1 MDGWSMSPLDRD
13 QPAGRVLAL
22 VLEAHLEEFRSREE
36 SVRAGEDAEDLH
48 RYRVVLR
55 RTRSLLSAGGSVYPA
70 EELELLEAMTAH
82 LAALTSPVR
91 DLDVLLEHLGDWIAE
106 VTPRL
111 HAGGQEL
118 REQLASSRAAA
129 RAQLIAELDGE
140 FSQVL
145 VRRWQAMASVY
156 RVGGTESGPDVRRPA
171 GEVVDEMILAS
182 FKRLRRQGRRAR
194 RSSVDAEW
202 HRLRKRVKRFRYL
215 LAAFEDLYEPDT
227 FDRVLEELADLQ
239 DGLGELQD
247 HVAEAGHLIVV
258 GEAAGGRGALLAGAL
273 VDHLDAA
280 TPGAR
285 RHCRHAW
292 DHFDRPKVRRHLREA
307 LAGG

>member
-1 MDGWSMSPLDRD
+1 MF
-13 QPAGRVLAL
+13 AL
-22 VLEAHLEEFRSREE
+22 VLENHLEEFRVCEAG
-36 SVRAGEDAEDLH
+36 VRGGDDIEDFH

-55 RTRSLLSAGGSVYPA
+55 RTRSLLGAGASVYPA
-70 EELELLEAMTAH
+70 EELELLTAMVAH
-82 LAALTSPVR
+82 LAALTSPLR
-91 DLDVLLEHLGDWIAE
+91 DLDVLLEQLPEH
-106 VTPRL
+106 VRRVSPRL
-111 HAGGQEL
+111 RGGEEL
-118 REQLASSRAAA
+118 LRLQLEQARTDA
-129 RAQLIAELDGE
+129 RAFLDAEMGSE
-140 FSQVL
+140 FADVL
-145 VRRWQAMASVY
+145 GRRWQVMASVY
-156 RVGGTESGPDVRRPA
+156 RVGGTESGPDARRAA
-171 GEVVDEMILAS
+171 GEVVDEVILAS

-202 HRLRKRVKRFRYL
+202 HRLRKHVKRFRYL

-227 FDRVLEELADLQ
+227 FDEVLEELADLQ

-258 GEAAGGRGALLAGAL
+258 GEAAGGRGAMLAGAL

-292 DHFDRPKVRRHLREA
+292 DRFDRPKVRRHLRKA
-307 LAGG
+307 LSVDA